1 MAVAPWIYSGRH
13 HSTHYPKSTAMH
25 QPNLLDLFWEGFQL
39 INHRF
44 LSEQQLL
51 LTLEPDAGPRCGGC
65 GRRAA
70 RVHDT
75 RCRRIRERDLFDH
88 RVWLEVPVR
97 RVICPHCG
105 VRVEKIEWI
114 DGRRHMTVAMR
125 RYTEALVRVLPI
137 KHVADLL
144 GLHWHTIKQ
153 IDKHRLQHE
162 VSEPDRSRLRYLLM
176 DEFALHK
183 GHRYATVVS
192 CAETQQVIWI
202 GEGRSR
208 AAIRPF
214 FTWLGQACTQI
225 EAVGMDMN
233 TAFDLEVQKH
243 CPRAVVVYDLFHVV
257 AKFGREVIDRV
268 RVDQANQ
275 LRADRSAR
283 RVIKRSRWLLLRNR
297 QNLSEDQAVHL
308 DELLAVNQPLTTVYL
323 LKTQLKELW
332 YAPNEAIARQR
343 WDEWYRLAMESGL
356 KPLIIFARRLKPYL
370 DGIIASARFRLQTS
384 VLEGMNNRI
393 KVIKRMA
400 YGYRDND
407 YFFLKIKAAFPG
419 KAR

>member
-1 MAVAPWIYSGRH
+1 MP
-13 HSTHYPKSTAMH
+13 

-39 INHRF
+39 KSHRQ
-44 LSEQQLL
+44 LSSQQLVL
-51 LTLEPDAGPRCGGC
+51 VLEPDSAPRCSGC
-65 GRRAA
+65 GHPVD
-70 RVHDT
+70 RVHD
-75 RCRRIRERDLFDH
+75 RRRRTVRERDLFDQ
-88 RVWLEVPVR
+88 RVWLEVTVR
-97 RVICPHCG
+97 RVACARCG
-105 VRVEKIEWI
+105 VRVEQIDWL
-114 DGRRHMTVAMR
+114 DGRRHLTLALR
-125 RYTEALVRVLPI
+125 CYAEALLQILPV

-144 GLHWHTIKQ
+144 GLHWHTVKQ
-153 IDKHRLQHE
+153 IDKQRLERE
-162 VSEPDRSRLRYLLM
+162 VTEPDRRHLRYLLM

-183 GHRYATVVS
+183 GHRYATIVS

-202 GEGRSR
+202 GAGRSR
-208 AAIRPF
+208 HAIRPF
-214 FTWLGQACTQI
+214 FDWLAEACARI

-233 TAFDLEVQKH
+233 TAFDLEVQAH
-243 CPRAVVVYDLFHVV
+243 CPQAAVVYDLFHVI

-275 LRADRSAR
+275 LRDDQPAR

-297 QNLSEDQAVHL
+297 QNLTAEQALHL

-323 LKTQLKELW
+323 LKAQLKELW
-332 YAPNEAIARQR
+332 YAPTERIARRR
-343 WDEWYRLAMESGL
+343 WREWYRLAMESGL
-356 KPLIIFARRLKPYL
+356 RPLMTFARRLQPYV
-370 DGIIASARFRLQTS
+370 DGIVASARFRLNTS

-400 YGYRDND
+400 YGYRDTD

>member
-1 MAVAPWIYSGRH
+1 ML
-13 HSTHYPKSTAMH
+13 

-39 INHRF
+39 THHRF

-51 LTLEPDAGPRCGGC
+51 LTLEPVASPRCGHC
-65 GRRAA
+65 GKLTC

-75 RCRRIRERDLFDH
+75 HYRRIRERDLFDQQ
-88 RVWLEVPVR
+88 VWLDVPVR
-97 RVICPHCG
+97 RVICPQCG
-105 VRVEKIEWI
+105 VRVEQIEWI
-114 DGRRHMTVAMR
+114 DGRRHMTVAMH
-125 RYTEALVRVLPI
+125 RYAEALARILPV

-153 IDKHRLQHE
+153 IDMQRLQRE
-162 VSEPDRSRLRYLLM
+162 VAEPDRSRLRYLLM

-214 FTWLGQACTQI
+214 FTWLGEACDRI

-243 CPRAVVVYDLFHVV
+243 CPQAAVVYDLFHVV

-275 LRADRSAR
+275 LREDRPAR
-283 RVIKRSRWLLLRNR
+283 QVIKRSRWLLLRNR
-297 QNLSEDQAVHL
+297 QNLTNEQAVHL
-308 DELLAVNQPLTTVYL
+308 DELLAINQPLTTVYL
-323 LKTQLKELW
+323 LKSQLKELW
-332 YAPNEAIARQR
+332 YAPTEAIARQR
-343 WDEWYRLAMESGL
+343 WDEWYRLARESGL
-356 KPLIIFARRLKPYL
+356 KPLITFARRLKLYME
-370 DGIIASARFRLQTS
+370 GIIASARFRLQTS

-400 YGYRDND
+400 YGYRDTD

>member
-1 MAVAPWIYSGRH
+1 
-13 HSTHYPKSTAMH
+13 MH

-39 INHRF
+39 TNHRF

-51 LTLEPDAGPRCGGC
+51 LTLEPDVSPRCGC
-65 GRRAA
+65 CSRFTHRI
-70 RVHDT
+70 HDT
-75 RCRRIRERDLFDH
+75 HCRRIRERDLFDY
-88 RVWLEVPVR
+88 RVWLNVPVR
-97 RVICPHCG
+97 RVICPRCG
-105 VRVEKIEWI
+105 VRNEQIDWL
-114 DGRRHMTVAMR
+114 DGRRHMTVALR
-125 RYTEALVRVLPI
+125 RYVEALVRILPI
-137 KHVADLL
+137 KHVSDLL
-144 GLHWHTIKQ
+144 GLHWHTVKQ
-153 IDKHRLQHE
+153 IDKQRLQRE
-162 VSEPDRSRLRYLLM
+162 VAEPDRSRLRYLLM

-214 FTWLGQACTQI
+214 FTWLGEACTRI

-233 TAFDLEVQKH
+233 TAFDLEVQQH
-243 CPRAVVVYDLFHVV
+243 CPRAAVVYNLFHVV

-275 LRADRSAR
+275 LREDRLGR

-297 QNLSEDQAVHL
+297 QNLTDEQAVHL

-332 YAPNEAIARQR
+332 YAPTEKIARQR
-343 WDEWYRLAMESGL
+343 WCEWYRLAMESGL
-356 KPLIIFARRLKPYL
+356 KPLITFARRLKPYL
-370 DGIIASARFRLQTS
+370 EGIIASARFRLHTS

-400 YGYRDND
+400 YGYRDTD
-407 YFFLKIKAAFPG
+407 YFFLKIKGAFPG